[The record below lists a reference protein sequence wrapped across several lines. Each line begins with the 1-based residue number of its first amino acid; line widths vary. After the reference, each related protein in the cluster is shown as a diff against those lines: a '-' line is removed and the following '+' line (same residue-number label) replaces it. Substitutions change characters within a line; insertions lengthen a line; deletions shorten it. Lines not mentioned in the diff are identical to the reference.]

1 MPEVDYSPFTPRRT
15 RIVLLT
21 FAVLVMVA
29 FTALAVV
36 FFFSGLESYTGWDA
50 AMLIVLGALITT
62 FLLMF
67 GLVKA
72 VPGEHG
78 LFVRNILSRHRLEW
92 AQIIAVRLVEQ
103 SGDPWVTLD
112 LSDGTTIAVMAIQR
126 SDGKHGST
134 EAVRLALLVDK
145 HSPADG

>member
-1 MPEVDYSPFTPRRT
+1 LFV
-15 RIVLLT
+15 
-21 FAVLVMVA
+21 
-29 FTALAVV
+29 
-36 FFFSGLESYTGWDA
+36 GLESYTGWDA
-50 AMLIVLGALITT
+50 AMLIALGALITA
-62 FLLMF
+62 FLAML

-126 SDGKHGST
+126 SDGKHGRTAGWRRASM
-134 EAVRLALLVDK
+134 VD
-145 HSPADG
+145 HQ